1 MSTGGWSVRLSKS
14 TGVMPRKRRTKMSD
28 GSEST
33 QVKSESEMTPVMYVP
48 ASAIHKSVKN
58 ILANEMGITTE
69 KIVEMINN
77 KVEAAV
83 MQRVN
88 QLFEAKNMDAFIAKQ
103 VGLHLGATSWD
114 STPMKSVI
122 QTAIQRHIQDLVN
135 TSLTVQ
141 LNLNH
146 NPEVK

>member
-1 MSTGGWSVRLSKS
+1 
-14 TGVMPRKRRTKMSD
+14 MSD